1 MQPQLEATMFMR
13 TRLRHLLLTA
23 SLLCSLFTSSAFANA
38 PATDVYFDVAVRGT
52 GSATIHGDIF
62 NNPSGRGVTTVL
74 AVHGFTEVG
83 SMWKPLADAIFAD
96 PALGKAVKRIVA
108 LDMIGHGESSMP
120 TLPSGTKFGDLLIE
134 DNVSVVIQSIDIL
147 RARGLGAQ
155 VIMGHSMGGLEVQA
169 AQEALLASNSSL
181 AKHGIFGAVLV
192 DAVPARGTVWT
203 MPPPNPNT
211 ANFVVTD
218 PILGTYLNLPAA
230 AGPVGGGF
238 TKLDGT
244 LAPNTPPAATFV
256 ANGWIGPEPIALTL
270 ELTGTAA
277 PLWRPFVRQNAFTPS
292 KGTILSVIAGSQDVL
307 TPIVDQDDLY
317 TYLTGLPS
325 TSITLYRPIVTDDA
339 VHSMYVSNPT
349 GLLQALRNGV
359 F

>member
-1 MQPQLEATMFMR
+1 MFMR
-13 TRLRHLLLTA
+13 NRLWKLALTA
-23 SLLCSLFTSSAFANA
+23 STLCLLFSSAAFADT

-62 NNPSGRGVTTVL
+62 NNPKDCGMTTVL

-96 PALGKAVKRIVA
+96 PVLGLTVRRIIAV
-108 LDMIGHGESSMP
+108 DMIGHGESSMP
-120 TLPSGTKFGDLLIE
+120 TLPSGTRFGDLLIE

-169 AQEALLASNSSL
+169 AQEALLASGSSL

-203 MPPPNPNT
+203 MPPPNPNLSS
-211 ANFVVTD
+211 FVVTD
-218 PILGTYLNLPAA
+218 PVLGTYLNLPAA

-244 LAPNTPPAATFV
+244 LAPNTPPATTFI
-256 ANGWIGPEPIALTL
+256 ANDWVGPEPINLTF
-270 ELTGTAA
+270 ELTGTSA
-277 PLWRPFVRQNAFTPS
+277 PLWRPFVRQNAFSPL
-292 KGTILSVIAGSQDVL
+292 KGTILTVIAGSQDVL
-307 TPIVDQDDLY
+307 TPIIDQDDLY

-325 TSITLYRPIVTDDA
+325 TGVTLYRPIVADDA
-339 VHSMYVSNPT
+339 VHSMYISNPT